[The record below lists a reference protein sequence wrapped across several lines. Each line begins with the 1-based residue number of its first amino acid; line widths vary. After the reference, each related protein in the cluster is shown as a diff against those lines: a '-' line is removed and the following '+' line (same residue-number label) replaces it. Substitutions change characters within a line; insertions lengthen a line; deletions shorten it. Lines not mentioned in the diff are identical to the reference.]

1 MTAQPSWTNLDVIN
15 YRFLTTETNLKALY
29 ICCFFTQPYQLILK
43 PILKMKTFL
52 KKELHFEN
60 ENSFWNSFWKWKFW
74 KWKLIPKPILEMKSH
89 SETCFENENFLKMK
103 TNFEKKNIL
112 KMKAHFETH
121 FENEFCK
128 ILMAWVMLVHTSP
141 IIHFFLRLNS
151 VVEYPIALEVKGRK
165 RYLSSLLFG

>member
-43 PILKMKTFL
+43 PILKMKTFF

-74 KWKLIPKPILEMKSH
+74 KWKLIPKPILEMKD
-89 SETCFENENFLKMK
+89 FANEDTFRKRTTFCKWNLIPKPALKMK
-103 TNFEKKNIL
+103 TFWKWKQISKKKTFWKWKLISKPIL
-112 KMKAHFETH
+112 KM
-121 FENEFCK
+121 
-128 ILMAWVMLVHTSP
+128 
-141 IIHFFLRLNS
+141 NS
-151 VVEYPIALEVKGRK
+151 VKSWWPEWC
-165 RYLSSLLFG
+165 